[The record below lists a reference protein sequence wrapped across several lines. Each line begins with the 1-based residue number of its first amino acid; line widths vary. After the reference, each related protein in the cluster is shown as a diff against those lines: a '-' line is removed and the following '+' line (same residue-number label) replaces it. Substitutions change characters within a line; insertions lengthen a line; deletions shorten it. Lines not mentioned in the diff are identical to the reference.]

1 MSSSP
6 TVRSGGFSSI
16 AAGANDAFVPVVG
29 RCFYRTLLRWRNNNP
44 PATARLKPETMR
56 VTLEEF
62 SPAYDFFDFRGI
74 SNSRRQFL
82 GALLVHYNLQMRPSQ
97 CK

>member
-29 RCFYRTLLRWRNNNP
+29 RCFYRTLLRWRNNNS
-44 PATARLKPETMR
+44 PATARLKAETMR

-62 SPAYDFFDFRGI
+62 SPAYDFFDYRG
-74 SNSRRQFL
+74 SVTVGVSF
-82 GALLVHYNLQMRPSQ
+82 LVHSWCTIT